1 MVIIRATAEHIDMLT
16 SVTADVLNDLPNYAG
31 VQLDL
36 DHTRQMLQVY
46 IGLPDLAI
54 FFSEVDGEIVGLFI
68 GMVHPQWFTPTLEMS
83 ELMFWVRSD
92 YRSTPLA
99 KRLIKTME
107 EWAIPRGAKRLF
119 MAAGSGYETE
129 RVEKFYRRLGYGTR
143 TTISCKEVK

>member
-1 MVIIRATAEHIDMLT
+1 MNIARATAEHIDMLT
-16 SVTADVLNDLPNYAG
+16 NVTESILKDLPNYAG
-31 VQLDL
+31 VKLDL
-36 DHTRQMLQVY
+36 EHTRRMLEVY
-46 IGLPDLAI
+46 ISLPDLSI
-54 FFSEVDGEIVGLFI
+54 FFSEVDGEIVGLFM

-92 YRSTPLA
+92 YRTTPLA
-99 KRLIKTME
+99 KQLIRTME

-143 TTISCKEVK
+143 TVISCKEV